1 MATAGKTDSQDMY
14 SFSNVLRRAALVNRH
29 GIATRFEGRQTTWP
43 DTLERVQRLAA
54 ALQRLGLGPGDR
66 VAILAGNS
74 DLYVQLL
81 FAIPWAGGVVVP
93 INTRLASEEIA
104 HCLADSGSRLLI
116 VDDSLLRAAKQLR
129 ALAPDHV
136 QFVHAGHADAP
147 DDCVSLDA
155 LLAGSEPVADAGRGG
170 NDLFALYYTGGT
182 TGRSKG
188 VMLTHQGMITNTLQW
203 IPEIGVGRDDVLLVV
218 APMFHLVG
226 GLNAIAAAALGAGLY
241 LMPRFDP
248 RAVLQAI
255 EREKLTKAAVV
266 PTMLSAILA
275 YPEIVR
281 FDLSSLRRISYGGS
295 PISETLLRRTLE
307 AMPQVLLYQIYG
319 QTEGGPNISVL
330 KPRDHRVAADGS
342 SRLGSAGQPFIGT
355 EVVIL
360 GEDESVLPA
369 GEVGEICV
377 RGLTVSPGY
386 WNLPEETAHAQRGGW
401 LHTGDAGYL
410 DADGYLY
417 IVDRIKDMI
426 VTGGENV
433 YCTEVEN
440 TLYAHPAVAEC
451 AVFGIPDERWGER
464 VHAVVR
470 LHEGHSASGDELIA
484 HCRRHL
490 AHYKCIRSV
499 DFRSEPFPLSGINK
513 ILKRDLRAVYWQS
526 KSRQV

>member
-1 MATAGKTDSQDMY
+1 MY
-14 SFSNVLRRAALVNRH
+14 SFANMLRRAVLVNRH
-29 GIATRFEGRQTTWP
+29 GIATRFEGRQTSWAE
-43 DTLERVQRLAA
+43 TLERVQRLAS
-54 ALQRLGLGPGDR
+54 ALQRLGIGPGDR

-74 DLYVQLL
+74 DLYVELL

-116 VDDSLLRAAKQLR
+116 VDDGFLRAARQLH
-129 ALAPDHV
+129 ALAPELAQLV
-136 QFVHAGHADAP
+136 YAGHVAGAAA
-147 DDCVSLDA
+147 DCVNLDA
-155 LLAGSEPVADAGRGG
+155 LLASCGPVADAGRGG
-170 NDLFALYYTGGT
+170 TDLFALYYTGGT
-182 TGRSKG
+182 TGRSRG
-188 VMLTHQGMITNTLQW
+188 AMLTHQGMITNTLQW
-203 IPEIGVGRDDVLLVV
+203 IFEIGVGRDDLLLVV

-241 LMPRFDP
+241 LMPRFEP

-255 EREKLTKAAVV
+255 ERERVTKAALV
-266 PTMLSAILA
+266 PTMINAIVA
-275 YPEIVR
+275 HPDIAK

-307 AMPQVLLYQIYG
+307 VLPQALLYQVYG

-330 KPRDHRVAADGS
+330 KPEDHRIAADGG
-342 SRLGSAGQPFIGT
+342 SRLGSAGQPIIGT

-360 GEDESVLPA
+360 DKDEAVLAA

-426 VTGGENV
+426 ITGGENV
-433 YCTEVEN
+433 YCQEVEN
-440 TLYAHPAVAEC
+440 ILYAHPAVAEC

-470 LHEGHSASGDELIA
+470 LREGCSASEDELIA

-490 AHYKCIRSV
+490 APYKCIRSV
-499 DFRSEPFPLSGINK
+499 DFRSEPLPLSGANK

-526 KSRQV
+526 RSRAV